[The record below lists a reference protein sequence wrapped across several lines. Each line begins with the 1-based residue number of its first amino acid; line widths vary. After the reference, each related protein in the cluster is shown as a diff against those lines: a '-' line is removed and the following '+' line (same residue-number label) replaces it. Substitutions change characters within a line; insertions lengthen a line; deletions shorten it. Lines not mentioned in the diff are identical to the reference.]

1 MPLASKNR
9 LNDRRPGGGASND
22 GHGGS
27 MHSLLVSRHGAH
39 PSASYGAPARQLW
52 GPSLGPPGDGAA
64 AGEVATR
71 PTAALMEVAMAFRE
85 IRVYEIKEVL
95 RLWLRGTGTRKI
107 AVLVDL
113 DRKPVQRYI
122 AAAAGAGLE
131 KGTAEE
137 ALDDVVMAQ
146 VCERARPRRRDGHGD
161 TWSTL
166 AANHGQLKA
175 WLVDGGLTAVKATE
189 LLARKGVVVPERTL
203 QRYALKVL
211 GGA

>member
-1 MPLASKNR
+1 
-9 LNDRRPGGGASND
+9 
-22 GHGGS
+22 
-27 MHSLLVSRHGAH
+27 
-39 PSASYGAPARQLW
+39 
-52 GPSLGPPGDGAA
+52 
-64 AGEVATR
+64 
-71 PTAALMEVAMAFRE
+71 MEVAMAFRE

-107 AVLVDL
+107 AAMVDL
-113 DRKPVQRYI
+113 DRKTVQRYI